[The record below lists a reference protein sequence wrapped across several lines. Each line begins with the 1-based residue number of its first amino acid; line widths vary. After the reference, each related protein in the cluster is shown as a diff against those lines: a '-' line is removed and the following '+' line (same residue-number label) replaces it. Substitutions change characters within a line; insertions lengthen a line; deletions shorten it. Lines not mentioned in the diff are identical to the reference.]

1 MVHTWQLQY
10 FFFIILGMWT
20 HAIKRESPF
29 HIRYHLIQNYERSH
43 SDLAVLKTNKP
54 HKTRVLAFHLLV
66 SFKEDQSLEHMQL
79 LKFIFRIGQS
89 MSVNTVYNC
98 TCSWI
103 SQAGKERN
111 LHAWFWLTNSNC
123 AESNIIYQKNMSF
136 HSQLVWN
143 TCTSINILELR
154 LSLILAH
161 TKSKNYI
168 NMALRQ
174 FICL

>member
-10 FFFIILGMWT
+10 IFFIILGMWT

-66 SFKEDQSLEHMQL
+66 SFKEDESLEHMQL

-98 TCSWI
+98 TCM
-103 SQAGKERN
+103 QLNFTGRKGKEF
-111 LHAWFWLTNSNC
+111 AC
-123 AESNIIYQKNMSF
+123 
-136 HSQLVWN
+136 
-143 TCTSINILELR
+143 
-154 LSLILAH
+154 LIL
-161 TKSKNYI
+161 TDK
-168 NMALRQ
+168 Q
-174 FICL
+174 